1 MAIRNKGTKFQVDVT
16 WKGVRAPRVTVA
28 TFEEAHQIETDF
40 KASLM
45 AGIMPCAP
53 SQNRSGPVKKT
64 GVSTITQL
72 AHYCVMHH
80 WRGKKSE
87 ASSERNAHAWV
98 DALGPDFPTA
108 KLNRQVIDQ
117 IVSGWAEEVK
127 TGTINRKI
135 AALSVMLR
143 IAKEQGAL
151 SHDFKVK
158 QKKEYKGRI
167 RWFSEDEIASMEQFF
182 SDDRDFLDL
191 FILALDTGFRFGELI
206 KITPRDW
213 NPSTGKLSTWVTKG
227 DEPRSVPL
235 TPRAREI
242 VLRRRSDVRDWE
254 LLFPPTVNSSSVSR
268 RLRAW
273 KAWAKLPGDDEA
285 VFHSFRHTC
294 CSRLVQ
300 AGVSLAVVQKWMG
313 HATIQTTMRYAHL
326 APNAFDDALEALTA
340 N

>member
-28 TFEEAHQIETDF
+28 TFDEALQIEADF
-40 KASLM
+40 KTALM
-45 AGIMPCAP
+45 SGIMPTAP
-53 SQNRSGPVKKT
+53 SQNRSGPVKQT
-64 GVSTITQL
+64 GVATISQL
-72 AHYCVMHH
+72 ARYAVMHH
-80 WRGKKSE
+80 WKGKKSE
-87 ASSERNAHAWV
+87 ASAERNAYAWV
-98 DALGPDFPTA
+98 EALGPDFPTA
-108 KLNRQVIDQ
+108 NLTREVIDKV
-117 IVSGWAEEVK
+117 ISGWAEEVK

-135 AALSVMLR
+135 AALSVMLH
-143 IAKEQGAL
+143 IAREQGAWERN
-151 SHDFKVK
+151 FKVK
-158 QKKEYKGRI
+158 QKKEYRGRM
-167 RWFSEDEIASMEQFF
+167 RWFSEGEIEAMQEFF

-191 FILALDTGFRFGELI
+191 FMLALDTGFRFGELI
-206 KITPRDW
+206 NITPRDW

-242 VLRRRSDVRDWE
+242 ILRRRVDVRDWE
-254 LLFPPTVNSSSVSR
+254 PLFPRTVNSSSVSR

-273 KAWAKLPGDDEA
+273 KDWAQLPAEDEA

-300 AGVSLAVVQKWMG
+300 AGVSLAVVQRWMG

-326 APNAFDDALEALTA
+326 APDAFDDAVKALS
-340 N
+340 